1 MKASKYVLA
10 THGVDS
16 DGDFATKYVKV
27 SGNYFLISMRTL
39 LTFFFVKYVIDYHP
53 IHFREILW
61 RRQEEGQ
68 LSFLM
73 K

>member
-27 SGNYFLISMRTL
+27 SGNYFLTSLRTEHFL
-39 LTFFFVKYVIDYHP
+39 LVINSGSIREP
-53 IHFREILW
+53 ELQNSLRKIALIAAHFL
-61 RRQEEGQ
+61 
-68 LSFLM
+68 LNT
-73 K
+73 